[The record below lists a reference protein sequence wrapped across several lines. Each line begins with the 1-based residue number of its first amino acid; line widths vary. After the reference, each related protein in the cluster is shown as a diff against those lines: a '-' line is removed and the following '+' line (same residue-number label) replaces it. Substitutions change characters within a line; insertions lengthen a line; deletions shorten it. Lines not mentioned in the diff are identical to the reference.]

1 MNVLDYRRVYT
12 ADEMSLISM
21 VSYGQYD
28 TLAENVHRNEA
39 YQAPVKGDMAQL
51 YAVAYYYEAAM
62 LYHAHSEAGNTA
74 QAQRKY
80 DKMQEYEKQMGSYAF
95 AKEEIWESLG
105 MEQEII
111 K

>member
-1 MNVLDYRRVYT
+1 MQEELLNY
-12 ADEMSLISM
+12 
-21 VSYGQYD
+21 
-28 TLAENVHRNEA
+28 NEIIA
-39 YQAPVKGDMAQL
+39 YFTEETITERFKYL
-51 YAVAYYYEAAM
+51 
-62 LYHAHSEAGNTA
+62 
-74 QAQRKY
+74 Y